1 MLHDL
6 LTEIVRRRLWPIP
19 LIAAVVALAAPLLF
33 LKSAPVDA
41 PPAAALAPAFAPHG
55 KLPDRAQRLLAATEP
70 GTAARS
76 RGATRPSH
84 DPFAPPS
91 RRGST
96 AKPAAQA
103 AAKDSSAAADAPVPV
118 VITNADGST
127 AKTEPAPAPAPAASS
142 DAPASS
148 PTVSSA
154 AVDVRFGKD
163 VDAKLRRQIPR
174 LETFVARGN
183 VVAVFVKYSPK
194 RDKAVFAIAPSTLI
208 TGDVECRRKEGLC
221 RYVDI
226 PAGKHARLTWS
237 LPDGSVVSRRL
248 DVVRVHRNG

>member
-41 PPAAALAPAFAPHG
+41 PPAAALAPAVARNG
-55 KLPDRAQRLLAATEP
+55 KLPDRAQRLLTATEP

-103 AAKDSSAAADAPVPV
+103 AAKESSAAADAPVPV

-127 AKTEPAPAPAPAASS
+127 AKTEPAPAPAPSS
-142 DAPASS
+142 DAPPSN
-148 PTVSSA
+148 PTVRSA

-237 LPDGSVVSRRL
+237 LPDGSIVSRRL

>member
-1 MLHDL
+1 MLHEL

-19 LIAAVVALAAPLLF
+19 LVTATVAVAAPLLF
-33 LKSAPVDA
+33 MKSAPADA
-41 PPAAALAPAFAPHG
+41 PSAAAPAPALAPAG
-55 KLPDRAQRLLAATEP
+55 KLPARAQRLLATSDAGATSV
-70 GTAARS
+70 R
-76 RGATRPSH
+76 RGATRRSH

-91 RRGST
+91 GRKST
-96 AKPAAQA
+96 VKPAAGA
-103 AAKDSSAAADAPVPV
+103 ATKDSRAAAADTPVPV
-118 VITNADGST
+118 VITNSDGSVP
-127 AKTEPAPAPAPAASS
+127 KTESTPAT
-142 DAPASS
+142 PASS
-148 PTVSSA
+148 ADPPSTPTASAA
-154 AVDVRFGKD
+154 AVDVRFGKEA
-163 VDAKLRRQIPR
+163 DAKLRSGIPR

-183 VVAVFVKYSPK
+183 VVAVFVKYSPR

-237 LPDGSVVSRRL
+237 LPDGTVVSRRL

>member
-19 LIAAVVALAAPLLF
+19 LLAAVVAVAAPLLF

-41 PPAAALAPAFAPHG
+41 PPAATLAPAFAPDG
-55 KLPDRAQRLLAATEP
+55 KLPARAQRLLATSDA
-70 GTAARS
+70 GTAARN
-76 RGATRPSH
+76 RGATRASH

-96 AKPAAQA
+96 AKPADEA

-118 VITNADGST
+118 VITNADGSAPKT
-127 AKTEPAPAPAPAASS
+127 ASTPAPAPAATGDVPPSNL
-142 DAPASS
+142 
-148 PTVSSA
+148 TVSSA

-237 LPDGSVVSRRL
+237 LADGSVVSRRL
-248 DVVRVHRNG
+248 DVVRVNRNG